1 MCSAEDG
8 GRVAGNH
15 LLQSLPGDARAQ
27 LEGRLL
33 TKPVHSGEILY
44 DIESPLINLIFP
56 SSGVISLQA
65 CLQDGRTVEEASVGP
80 EGVLGIE
87 YFLGERIASYRAVVT
102 IAGEASWLAMS
113 DFDALFGKYP
123 VINDL
128 IQAGV
133 RRTINRLRNRIIC
146 ASVHSASQRMATWL
160 LRAQDRTG
168 INQFELTQRTL
179 AGLFGLRL
187 ATISDASSR
196 LSASGAIDQTRGM
209 LTIVERSQ
217 LERLACECY
226 ERLRDGL
233 APAA

>member
-1 MCSAEDG
+1 MSSSEHLG
-8 GRVAGNH
+8 TSAGNH
-15 LLQSLPGDARAQ
+15 LLQSLPGDVRAQ
-27 LEGRLL
+27 LEGRIL
-33 TKPVHSGEILY
+33 TKPVHSGEVIY
-44 DIESPLINLIFP
+44 DSNSPLIYLIFP
-56 SSGVISLQA
+56 TAGVISLQA
-65 CLQDGRTVEEASVGP
+65 SLQDGRTVEEASIGP
-80 EGVLGIE
+80 ESVLGIE

-102 IAGEASWLAMS
+102 IAGEASWLAIA
-113 DFDALFGKYP
+113 DFDVLFRKYP
-123 VINDL
+123 VINEL

-146 ASVHSASQRMATWL
+146 ASVHSASQRLATWL

-168 INQFELTQRTL
+168 VNQFELTQRTL

-226 ERLRDGL
+226 ERLRDGS
-233 APAA
+233 APAV